1 MADRDPRPED
11 HLEQARETIHDA
23 VQLLEEAQR
32 VLFRA
37 GDGYVAEV
45 WGCGVRNVLEITE
58 RLSDVCG
65 DLSRVDIDV
74 GRLSREGSARSRR
87 TE

>member
-1 MADRDPRPED
+1 MADRDPRPEA

-45 WGCGVRNVLEITE
+45 WGCGVRTVLEITE

-74 GRLSREGSARSRR
+74 GRLAREGTARSRP
-87 TE
+87 E